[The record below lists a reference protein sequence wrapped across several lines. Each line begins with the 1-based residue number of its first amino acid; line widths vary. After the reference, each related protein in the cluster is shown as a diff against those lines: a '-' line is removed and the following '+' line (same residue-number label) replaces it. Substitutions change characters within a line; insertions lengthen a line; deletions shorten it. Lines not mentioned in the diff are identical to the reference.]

1 MARTTKR
8 KRIGQP
14 RQRICTLRELRA
26 RCDGYFRMVDS
37 TPRVIWRTVINSGER
52 AKIPVPIFRPYRVID
67 LCAFIG
73 CSVAHLRRAVDRV
86 DADTGDAYDLVLA
99 RAKMTIEAQNEAGA
113 MMRIFSASPAARRR
127 NAERLNEAKRAKRA
141 AAEALKNENEKQ
153 QPGDGTR

>member
-37 TPRVIWRTVINSGER
+37 TPRVIWRTVINNGER

-73 CSVAHLRRAVDRV
+73 CSVAHLRRAVGRV
-86 DADTGDAYDLVLA
+86 DAGTGDAYDLVLA

-127 NAERLNEAKRAKRA
+127 NAERLNEAKRAKRT
-141 AAEALKNENEKQ
+141 AAEALKDENAKQ

>member
-8 KRIGQP
+8 KTSPR

-26 RCDGYFRMVDS
+26 RCDGYFRMVNN
-37 TPRVIWRTVINSGER
+37 TPRVIWRTVVNNGER
-52 AKIPVPIFRPYRVID
+52 VKIPVSIFRPYRVID

-73 CSVAHLRRAVDRV
+73 CSVAHLRRAVCRV
-86 DADTGDAYDLVLA
+86 DAGTGDAYDLVLA

-127 NAERLNEAKRAKRA
+127 NAERLNEAKRARRA
-141 AAEALKNENEKQ
+141 AAEARRDDET
-153 QPGDGTR
+153 QPQDEGAR

>member
-8 KRIGQP
+8 RRVGQP

-26 RCDGYFRMVDS
+26 RCDGYFRMVDG
-37 TPRVIWRTVINSGER
+37 TPRVIWRTVVYNGER
-52 AKIPVPIFRPYRVID
+52 VKIPVSIFRPYRVLD

-73 CSVAHLRRAVDRV
+73 CSVAHLRRAVCRV
-86 DADTGDAYDLVLA
+86 DAGTGDAYDLVLA

-127 NAERLNEAKRAKRA
+127 NAERLNEAKRARRA
-141 AAEALKNENEKQ
+141 AAEARRDDETQPQNE
-153 QPGDGTR
+153 GTQ

>member
-37 TPRVIWRTVINSGER
+37 TPRIIWRTVPRGGER
-52 AKIPVPIFRPYRVID
+52 AKIPVPVFRPYRVID
-67 LCAFIG
+67 LCTFIG
-73 CSVAHLRRAVDRV
+73 CSVAHLRRAVGRV
-86 DADTGDAYDLVLA
+86 DAGTGDAYDLVLA

-113 MMRIFSASPAARRR
+113 LMHVFSASPAARRR
-127 NAERLNEAKRAKRA
+127 NAERLNEAKRSKRA
-141 AAEALKNENEKQ
+141 AAEALKGENGKQ
-153 QPGDGTR
+153 QQDEAAG